1 MFSISNAISNFRRN
15 RTYQLPKYRCTKWI
29 EVAGSH
35 YNDPHYKVI
44 IELEAS
50 KIITWVEKQ
59 WKVPWVSYHP
69 IQISL
74 ELFPSWLK
82 EADFEDESATKLD
95 FYQRRLLKEYI
106 STFIQMGAARV
117 YCPTCEKFYSTVI
130 DVVADK
136 TRVGNDIKWTQ
147 KLYCPKKHS
156 LSIDKYHIHVN
167 ERPID
172 HDEPAYLRNKK

>member
-1 MFSISNAISNFRRN
+1 MFSISEAISNFRRN
-15 RTYQLPKYRCTKWI
+15 RVYQLPKYRCTRWI
-29 EVAGSH
+29 EIAGPQ

-44 IELEAS
+44 VELETS
-50 KIITWVEKQ
+50 KIIHWVESRDKH
-59 WKVPWVSYHP
+59 PWISFHP
-69 IQISL
+69 YQISK

-82 EADFEDESATKLD
+82 AADFENESVTKLD

-106 STFIQMGAARV
+106 SSFIQMGVARV
-117 YCPTCEKFYSTVI
+117 YCSTCEKYYSKVI
-130 DVVADK
+130 DVVANK

-167 ERPID
+167 ELPVNL
-172 HDEPAYLRNKK
+172 DEPAFMRRK